1 MATTAPRTKLQPF
14 DKSFFG
20 VVLTICIL
28 GLFIFISASLG
39 ILARSESKFYSV
51 LFSQFALG
59 YTLGFAALIL
69 CLRVPYAFWRKY
81 ALYIFIGGLVLTV
94 LVFVP
99 GLGFAHG
106 GARRWLALGPVS
118 FQPAEFLKIAFV
130 IYFSSWLA
138 WFEKKG
144 NRSLPAGSQGNGQIL
159 PFAVMIT
166 ITATVLLLQPDTK
179 SLILI
184 AFASSVM
191 LFVSGIHMKKIF
203 IILGVAIALFAALLF
218 VRPYTMERV
227 KTFLDPSSDPRG
239 ASYQVQQSLIAIG
252 SGGVFGRG
260 LGQSI
265 QKFNYLPEPQGDS
278 VFAVFAEEFGFL
290 GTTILVCLYLFFSI
304 RGYSIAFRAPDPFS
318 KFLVVGLVT
327 LLVAQSFL
335 NIVSIVGLFPLTGV
349 PLVFV
354 SQGGTAL
361 LFALLSVGI
370 ILQIS
375 RHKRPA

>member
-1 MATTAPRTKLQPF
+1 MAKLAPQKLHPF

-39 ILARSESKFYSV
+39 ILARSESKFYNV

-59 YTLGFAALIL
+59 YTLGFTALIL
-69 CLRVPYAFWRKY
+69 CVRIPYTFWRKN
-81 ALYIFIGGLVLTV
+81 ALYIFVGGLILTA

-130 IYFSSWLA
+130 MYFASWLA

-144 NRSLPAGSQGNGQIL
+144 NKNLSAGTHNGGQII
-159 PFAVMIT
+159 PFVVMIS
-166 ITATVLLLQPDTK
+166 ITAVVLLLQPDTK

-184 AFASSVM
+184 ACASSVM
-191 LFVSGIHMKKIF
+191 LFVSGIHMKKILIIIGTALVLF
-203 IILGVAIALFAALLF
+203 IALLF
-218 VRPYTMERV
+218 ARPYTMDRV
-227 KTFLDPSSDPRG
+227 KTFLDPGSDPRG

-252 SGGVFGRG
+252 SGGVFGKG

-278 VFAVFAEEFGFL
+278 IFAVFGEEFGFL
-290 GTTILVCLYLFFSI
+290 GTTILVVLYLFFSI

-318 KFLVVGLVT
+318 KFFVVGLIT

-335 NIVSIVGLFPLTGV
+335 NIASIVGLFPLTGV

-361 LFALLSVGI
+361 LFALFSVGI

-375 RHKRPA
+375 RYKRT

>member
-1 MATTAPRTKLQPF
+1 MVKAIAPKLQPF

-20 VVLTICIL
+20 VVLTLCIV

-59 YTLGFAALIL
+59 YTLGFAALIG
-69 CLRVPYAFWRKY
+69 CLKVSYTFWRKY
-81 ALYIFIGGLVLTV
+81 ALYIFIFGLVLTV

-106 GARRWLALGPVS
+106 GARRWLSLGPVS

-130 IYFSSWLA
+130 MYFASWLA
-138 WFEKKG
+138 WFEKKKKE
-144 NRSLPAGSQGNGQIL
+144 GNGQL
-159 PFAVMIT
+159 VPFVVMIT
-166 ITATVLLLQPDTK
+166 ITAVALLLQPDTK

-184 AFASSVM
+184 AFASLVM
-191 LFVSGIHMKKIF
+191 LFVSGIHMKKIL
-203 IILGVAIALFAALLF
+203 IIMGAAIVLFAGLLF

-252 SGGVFGRG
+252 SGGVFGKG

-278 VFAVFAEEFGFL
+278 IFAVFAEEFGFL
-290 GTTILVCLYLFFSI
+290 GTVILVCLYLFFSI
-304 RGYSIAFRAPDPFS
+304 RGYGIAFRAPDPFS
-318 KFLVVGLVT
+318 RFLVVGLTT

-375 RHKRPA
+375 RYKRT

>member
-1 MATTAPRTKLQPF
+1 MPKPAVQKLQHF

-20 VVLTICIL
+20 VVLTICII

-39 ILARSESKFYSV
+39 ILAHSESKFYSV

-59 YTLGFAALIL
+59 YTLGFAALIG
-69 CLRVPYAFWRKY
+69 CLKIPYTFWRKY
-81 ALYIFIGGLVLTV
+81 ALYIFIFGLILTT

-99 GLGFAHG
+99 HLGFAHG
-106 GARRWLALGPVS
+106 GARRWLVLGPIS

-130 IYFSSWLA
+130 MYFASWLA
-138 WFEKKG
+138 WFEKKKKE
-144 NRSLPAGSQGNGQIL
+144 NNGQIV
-159 PFAVMIT
+159 PFVIMIS
-166 ITATVLLLQPDTK
+166 ITAVVLLLQPDTK

-184 AFASSVM
+184 AGASSVM

-203 IILGVAIALFAALLF
+203 IIFGTAVVLFGGLLF
-218 VRPYTMERV
+218 IRPYTMNRV
-227 KTFLDPSSDPRG
+227 KTFLNPSADPRG

-252 SGGVFGRG
+252 SGGMFGKG

-278 VFAVFAEEFGFL
+278 IFAVYAEEFGFL
-290 GTTILVCLYLFFSI
+290 GTFILVCLYLFFSI
-304 RGYSIAFRAPDPFS
+304 RGYGIAFRAPDPFS
-318 KFLVVGLVT
+318 RFLVVGLVT
-327 LLVAQSFL
+327 LLVTQSFL

-354 SQGGTAL
+354 SQGGSAL

-375 RHKRPA
+375 RYKPAS